1 MNTVDIWPL
10 AFPQPKAE
18 AIVQL
23 LVDRFGQLVNSKHG
37 GFSYSL
43 TEPKIT
49 EILAVNLQ
57 RTAARDIQPGQWQY
71 EPMSNTL
78 KLDDRRRRDIVFTTV
93 YNNKESVSLIFECKK
108 IDPVGKGSRRN
119 KHLKEYRIEGIDR
132 FASGSYAYEDPLG
145 FMVSFS
151 ANSAEGTVAE
161 IQACLADEKWAKAA
175 HMHEFSK
182 GVYWRAPPSQFAATA
197 SFETQHD
204 RQSPYPYLFL
214 YHLNLPFS

>member
-1 MNTVDIWPL
+1 MSTVDVWPL

-23 LVDRFGQLVNSKHG
+23 LVDRFGELVKSKHG

-57 RTAARDIQPGQWQY
+57 RTAARDVQPGQWQY

-93 YNNKESVSLIFECKK
+93 HDNQEAVSLIFECKK
-108 IDPVGKGSRRN
+108 IDPAGKGSKRK

-151 ANSAEGTVAE
+151 ASSTEGTVDE
-161 IQACLADEKWAKAA
+161 IKASLADVKWAQAA
-175 HMHEFSK
+175 YMREFSK
-182 GVYWRAPPSQFAATA
+182 DIYWRAPPERFVGTAA
-197 SFETQHD
+197 FETQHD
-204 RQSPYPYLFL
+204 RKSPLLYLYL

>member
-1 MNTVDIWPL
+1 MSTVDVWPL

-23 LVDRFGQLVNSKHG
+23 LVDRFGELVKSKHC

-43 TEPKIT
+43 TEPRIT

-57 RTAARDIQPGQWQY
+57 RTGARDVQPGQWQY

-78 KLDDRRRRDIVFTTV
+78 ELDDRRRRDIVFTTV
-93 YNNKESVSLIFECKK
+93 HDNQEAVSLIFECKK
-108 IDPVGKGSRRN
+108 IDPPGKRSKRN
-119 KHLKEYRIEGIDR
+119 KHLNEYRIEGIDR

-151 ANSAEGTVAE
+151 ANSMEGTVGE
-161 IQACLADEKWAKAA
+161 IKASFADVKWAQAA
-175 HMHEFSK
+175 YMREFSK
-182 GVYWRAPPSQFAATA
+182 AIYWRAPPARFVNTA
-197 SFETQHD
+197 VFETQHD
-204 RQSPYPYLFL
+204 RKSPFPYLYL

>member
-1 MNTVDIWPL
+1 MSTVDVWPL

-23 LVDRFGQLVNSKHG
+23 LVDRFGELVKSKHG

-57 RTAARDIQPGQWQY
+57 RTAARDVQPGQWQY

-93 YNNKESVSLIFECKK
+93 HDNQEAVSLIFECKK
-108 IDPVGKGSRRN
+108 IDPAGKRSKRK

-151 ANSAEGTVAE
+151 ASSTEGTVDE
-161 IQACLADEKWAKAA
+161 IKASLADVTWAQAA
-175 HMHEFSK
+175 YMREFSK
-182 GVYWRAPPSQFAATA
+182 DIYWRAPPERFVRTAA
-197 SFETQHD
+197 FETQHD
-204 RQSPYPYLFL
+204 RKSSFLYLYL